1 MSQPTPPRRG
11 RPPSADARD
20 RILRAAHEMLLTDGF
35 ARLTIDAVAT
45 RSGTSK
51 PTIYRHWAN
60 AQELAMAALIE
71 AFPPPPE
78 LAPDEALEQHLAR
91 IIATFA
97 TTRGRQVALALAA
110 ADAESELARAFR
122 THVILN
128 SRQAGRAILDA
139 GIRAGRIALPPD
151 MDALL
156 DMIYGAVFF
165 RLILR
170 HRPLDAALAAE
181 LSALVRRACPPLK
194 PDQKP

>member
-1 MSQPTPPRRG
+1 MS
-11 RPPSADARD
+11 
-20 RILRAAHEMLLTDGF
+20 EGF
-35 ARLTIDAVAT
+35 TRLTIDSVAL
-45 RSGTSK
+45 RSRVSK

-71 AFPPPPE
+71 AFPPPSK

-97 TTRGRQVALALAA
+97 TTRGRQVALALAS
-110 ADAESELARAFR
+110 ADGESELARAFR

-128 SRQAGRAILDA
+128 SRKAGQAILET
-139 GIRAGRIALPPD
+139 GIRAGRIAPPPD
-151 MDALL
+151 MEALL

-170 HRPLDAALAAE
+170 HRPLDPALAAE
-181 LSALVRRACPPLK
+181 LSALVKRVCLPPGQAQV
-194 PDQKP
+194 P